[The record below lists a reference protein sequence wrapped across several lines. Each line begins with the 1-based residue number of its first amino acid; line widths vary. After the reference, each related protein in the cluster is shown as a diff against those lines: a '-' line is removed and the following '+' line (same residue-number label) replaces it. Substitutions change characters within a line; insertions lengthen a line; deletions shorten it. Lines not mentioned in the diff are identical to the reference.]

1 MVLSC
6 LDKLKGLSYIN
17 EKVLL
22 FIFGRIPPVF
32 DDFDFQPD
40 YPPSMQLESHQ
51 SSFYSYIYGQKSSK
65 R

>member
-6 LDKLKGLSYIN
+6 LDKLKGLPYIN
-17 EKVLL
+17 EKVLM
-22 FIFGRIPPVF
+22 FTFGRIPPVF
-32 DDFDFQPD
+32 GDFDFQPD
-40 YPPSMQLESHQ
+40 SPPPMQLEPHQ